1 MTTIYHNDNS
11 ISMTTHLP
19 PPATILHTILHT
31 ILQSTGRHPHHLL
44 PPATINR
51 QPSSSSWHLSS
62 PSDYTSHVAITPRRG
77 ILLLSW
83 ESICSS
89 DYTMR
94 HCSKAEEIRACQD
107 TILLTWNSARATTC
121 TYRPSCSR
129 GKVRALQPAHTDHHL
144 AHVNKRQ
151 FFF

>member
-94 HCSKAEEIRACQD
+94 HCSKAEENPC
-107 TILLTWNSARATTC
+107 TVKTPFFC
-121 TYRPSCSR
+121 TYENQKKKKCNFSKIKLPCM
-129 GKVRALQPAHTDHHL
+129 PAVDGPL
-144 AHVNKRQ
+144 PQ
-151 FFF
+151 S

>member
-94 HCSKAEEIRACQD
+94 HCSRRRKIRAQSRRH
-107 TILLTWNSARATTC
+107 LARAGT
-121 TYRPSCSR
+121 
-129 GKVRALQPAHTDHHL
+129 VL
-144 AHVNKRQ
+144 
-151 FFF
+151 FFIFFITIVEILMKSFSSIYT